1 MKTFEMH
8 GLNNPLRK
16 LSAGWN
22 WMTRREGVATSHIW
36 EAGGLIRSY
45 DNADLP
51 DIQYHF
57 SPTGFEEKGSSF
69 RVTQGFSF
77 HIDLLYPRSR
87 GRVELNPSDPYGKPV
102 IQFNY
107 MHEPADLT
115 GMMNGVKQARAV
127 TQSRAFAD
135 LNGGETGP
143 MAQALTDD
151 EIKSVIIN
159 ECATDYHPSCSCR
172 MGYDDDAVVDEWG
185 RVHGVASLRVVDASI
200 MPRIIGGNLNG
211 PTQMMASRIAD
222 HILGR
227 QQLAPERA
235 RFSFH

>member
-1 MKTFEMH
+1 
-8 GLNNPLRK
+8 
-16 LSAGWN
+16 
-22 WMTRREGVATSHIW
+22 
-36 EAGGLIRSY
+36 
-45 DNADLP
+45 
-51 DIQYHF
+51 
-57 SPTGFEEKGSSF
+57 
-69 RVTQGFSF
+69 
-77 HIDLLYPRSR
+77 
-87 GRVELNPSDPYGKPV
+87 
-102 IQFNY
+102 

-235 RFSFH
+235 RYSFH